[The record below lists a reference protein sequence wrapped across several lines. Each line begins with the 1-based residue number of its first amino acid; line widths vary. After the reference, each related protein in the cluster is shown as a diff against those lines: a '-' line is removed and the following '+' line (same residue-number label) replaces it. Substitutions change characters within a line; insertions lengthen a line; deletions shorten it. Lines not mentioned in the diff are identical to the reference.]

1 MRRPNPRKNVLLI
14 NPWIYDFTAYDFWLK
29 PLGLLYVASILR
41 EQAEVNLHFINCL
54 DRFHPML
61 EKRSKSKA
69 DGRGHFLK
77 EEVTKPEILKAVPRN
92 YSRYGIPVSVFKME
106 LERIPVPDLV
116 LMTCT
121 MTYWYPGVQLA
132 VELVRETFGA
142 APIVLG
148 GIYATLAEDHARQ
161 FSGADK
167 IITGPAEN
175 KIIPLVR
182 EIWGDGSVREAEF
195 PSFKDMPCPAFDLLN
210 NKDSLPLLTSR
221 GCPFTCAFC
230 AGPLLYDRFEQRNPE
245 DVVAEIAD
253 HAERFGTRHFAFY
266 DDALLLKPESHIIP
280 ILEEVVR
287 RKWPVS
293 FHTPNGLHIREIDQ
307 DMAHLF
313 RKADVRSL
321 YLSQESTDRNVIREA
336 CPKVAKGDLERAI
349 GYLEK
354 AGYRREDISVYLMA
368 GLPNQDATSIRESVG
383 DVRRLGAKPRMAYFS
398 PIPGTRIWRE
408 LVDRGRLKKDAD
420 PLIQN
425 KMAFPYLWAD
435 FSPEDF
441 KDLQDLLNEQ

>member
-1 MRRPNPRKNVLLI
+1 MRRPEPRKNVLLI

-54 DRFHPML
+54 DRFYPML

-77 EEVTKPEILKAVPRN
+77 EEVTKPEILKAVPRK
-92 YSRYGIPVSVFKME
+92 YSRYGIPVSVFKKE

-293 FHTPNGLHIREIDQ
+293 FHTPNGLHIREIDL

-313 RKADVRSL
+313 RSTSVRSQRTGMSSGKPVL
-321 YLSQESTDRNVIREA
+321 KSPREIWRGRSAISKRPVTGAKTLA
-336 CPKVAKGDLERAI
+336 CISWPGFQTRMLRALGKAWAMSAAWEQSPAWPISHRSPERAC
-349 GYLEK
+349 G
-354 AGYRREDISVYLMA
+354 GNS
-368 GLPNQDATSIRESVG
+368 SIE
-383 DVRRLGAKPRMAYFS
+383 
-398 PIPGTRIWRE
+398 
-408 LVDRGRLKKDAD
+408 AD
-420 PLIQN
+420 
-425 KMAFPYLWAD
+425 
-435 FSPEDF
+435 
-441 KDLQDLLNEQ
+441 

>member
-1 MRRPNPRKNVLLI
+1 MRRPEPRKNVLLI

-61 EKRSKSKA
+61 EIGPKSKA

-77 EEVTKPEILKAVPRN
+77 EEVTKPEILKAVPRK
-92 YSRYGIPVSVFKME
+92 YSRYGIPVSVFKKE

-132 VELVRETFGA
+132 VELVREIFGA

-195 PSFKDMPCPAFDLLN
+195 PSFNDMPCPAFDLLN

-336 CPKVAKGDLERAI
+336 CPKVAQGDLERAI

-368 GLPNQDATSIRESVG
+368 GLPNQDAASIRESVG
-383 DVRRLGAKPRMAYFS
+383 DIRRLGAKPRMAYFS

-441 KDLQDLLNEQ
+441 RGLQDLLNEQ

>member
-1 MRRPNPRKNVLLI
+1 MRRPEPRKNVLLI

-54 DRFHPML
+54 DRFYPML

-77 EEVTKPEILKAVPRN
+77 EEVTKPEILKAVPRK
-92 YSRYGIPVSVFKME
+92 YSRYGIPVSVFKKE

-293 FHTPNGLHIREIDQ
+293 FHTPNGLHIREIDL

-354 AGYRREDISVYLMA
+354 AGYRREDIGVYLMA
-368 GLPNQDATSIRESVG
+368 GLPNQDAASIRKSVG
-383 DVRRLGAKPRMAYFS
+383 DVRRLGAKPRLAYFS
-398 PIPGTRIWRE
+398 PIPGTRMWRE

-441 KDLQDLLNEQ
+441 RDLQDLLNEQ

>member
-1 MRRPNPRKNVLLI
+1 MRRPEPRKNVLLI

-61 EKRSKSKA
+61 EKGPKSKA

-77 EEVTKPEILKAVPRN
+77 EEVTKPEILKAVPRK
-92 YSRYGIPVSVFKME
+92 YSRYGIPVSVFKKE

-132 VELVRETFGA
+132 VELVREIFGA

-195 PSFKDMPCPAFDLLN
+195 PSFNDMPCPAFDLLN

-245 DVVAEIAD
+245 DVIAEIAD

-307 DMAHLF
+307 GMAHLF

-336 CPKVAKGDLERAI
+336 CPKVAQGDLERAI
-349 GYLEK
+349 GHLEK
-354 AGYRREDISVYLMA
+354 AGYRREDISVYLLA
-368 GLPNQDATSIRESVG
+368 GLPNQDAASIKESVG
-383 DVRRLGAKPRMAYFS
+383 DIRRLGAKPRMAYFS
-398 PIPGTRIWRE
+398 PIPGTRIWQE

-441 KDLQDLLNEQ
+441 RDLQDLLNEQ